1 MLPRSNQRDHQRLP
15 HISLPFPVIIRGQ
28 DATGDRFEVQTV
40 LDELSP
46 CDLSLRITRPLRLG
60 SKLFV
65 YVRLSTAPAHERS
78 APAVAMHGVVES
90 LEPKA
95 GGYWRL
101 GIAFDRH
108 RFLYASRA

>member
-1 MLPRSNQRDHQRLP
+1 MLPRSNHRDHRRIP
-15 HISLPFPVIIRGQ
+15 RINLPFPVIIRGQ
-28 DATGDRFEVQTV
+28 DATGDRFEVRTV

-65 YVRLSTAPAHERS
+65 YIRLSTAPAQERS
-78 APAVAMHGVVES
+78 TPAVAMHGVVDR
-90 LEPKA
+90 LEPQV

-101 GIAFDRH
+101 DIAFDRH

>member
-1 MLPRSNQRDHQRLP
+1 MLPRSNQRGHQRILR
-15 HISLPFPVIIRGQ
+15 IGLPFPVIIRGQ
-28 DATGDRFEVQTV
+28 DATGDRFEVHTV

-65 YVRLSTAPAHERS
+65 YVRLSTALARERS
-78 APAVAMHGVVES
+78 APAVALHGVVER
-90 LEPKA
+90 LEPQT
-95 GGYWRL
+95 GGYWCL